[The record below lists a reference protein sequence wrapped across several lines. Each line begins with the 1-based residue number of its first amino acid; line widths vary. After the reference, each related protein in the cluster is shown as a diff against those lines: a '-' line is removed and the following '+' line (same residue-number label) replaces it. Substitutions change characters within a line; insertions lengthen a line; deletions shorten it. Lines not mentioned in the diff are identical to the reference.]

1 MLASA
6 KDPDQKMRSRILI
19 MTAVVVSFAAAAF
32 ADDAKKKCT
41 TPPDECARQIRQ
53 MLTGRLYLGVLLEQA
68 VPGLIVKSIVPESP
82 ADHADMR
89 TGDRVIAV
97 NGHRTTEATI
107 KDFKQILDEVGKTHR
122 HLWMLVQRR
131 GAFRKIDVMMEPY
144 SRAQIERIV
153 AQHLAEAHSIASA
166 VPDPQP

>member
-6 KDPDQKMRSRILI
+6 KDPDQNMRSRFLI
-19 MTAVVVSFAAAAF
+19 MTAVVVSIAAAAF
-32 ADDAKKKCT
+32 ADDAKKCT

-53 MLTGRLYLGVLLEQA
+53 MLNGRLYLGVLLEQE
-68 VPGLIVKSIVPESP
+68 VPGLIVKSIVPNSP
-82 ADHADMR
+82 ADHADMK
-89 TGDRVIAV
+89 TGDRLIAV
-97 NGHRTTEATI
+97 NGHRTTEASI

-131 GAFRKIDVMMEPY
+131 GALRKIDVMMEPY
-144 SRAQIERIV
+144 SKAQIERIV

-166 VPDPQP
+166 VPDSQP